1 MPINLGQ
8 LREGILELAA
18 QTQRNN
24 AAREEQAEN
33 LRRIFAPG
41 FDVASWMHTCE
52 ATAKLEGWSGAVF
65 SCNEAANQ
73 QFAFGEEPTRY
84 ALISADGS
92 QILPDRHKEFQYY
105 YVQAG
110 AACIVYGLG
119 DLERDSN
126 EALQSAIQTSQQKKH
141 ALVYDSARLLGKDN
155 RLISPGEVSN
165 KRDVLEIEL
174 LADCCEQFAA
184 AGLRPVALADGN
196 IVPFALLNEN
206 YLRNSRKDAREM
218 SDRMGDA
225 LDKMRKAK
233 ALVAGYIDKP
243 DSNAFVKSA
252 WLSRQAG
259 SPITKSNLPNVELVM
274 TGLYDR
280 NFLAGWLQPAHRTAL
295 FDPNWTINS
304 ADWLGR
310 KNHAMRACYAN
321 FGDSSPKLAS
331 RDNIVRIEVPAWCA
345 TDDAMQVICA
355 VLQRQTWVGNGWP
368 FILKAA
374 HEESIVTRQDQADL
388 ERIIRD
394 ELDRQG
400 VRTEMSAKQF
410 SKNQR

>member
-1 MPINLGQ
+1 MPIDIGQ
-8 LREGILELAA
+8 LREGIQQLAQ
-18 QTQRNN
+18 QTHRYNLI
-24 AAREEQAEN
+24 REEQAEG

-41 FDVASWMHTCE
+41 FDVASWMQTCA
-52 ATAKLEGWSGAVF
+52 ATAKLEGWSGAIF
-65 SCNEAANQ
+65 NCDEAATQ

-105 YVQAG
+105 FVQAG
-110 AACIVYGLG
+110 AACIVYGDDTRG
-119 DLERDSN
+119 SDRGADYSAKRDLAPRSDP
-126 EALQSAIQTSQQKKH
+126 LRKH

-165 KRDVLEIEL
+165 KRDLLEIEL
-174 LADCCEQFAA
+174 LAQCCEQFAA

-218 SDRMGDA
+218 SDRISDA
-225 LDKMRKAK
+225 LDRMRKAK

-252 WLSRQAG
+252 WLTRS
-259 SPITKSNLPNVELVM
+259 STVPINKSNLPEIELAL

-280 NFLAGWLQPAHRTAL
+280 NFLTGWLQPAHRTAL
-295 FDPNWTINS
+295 FDPNWMINS
-304 ADWLGR
+304 PEWLGR
-310 KNHAMRACYAN
+310 KNHAMRACYVNLGDDQRAN
-321 FGDSSPKLAS
+321 MI
-331 RDNIVRIEVPAWCA
+331 RVEVPAWCA
-345 TDDAMQVICA
+345 TDEAMRVLCA
-355 VLQRQTWVGNGWP
+355 VLHRQTLVGNGWP

-374 HEESIVTRQDQADL
+374 HEESIVTKQDQAEL

-400 VRTEMSAKQF
+400 VRTELSAKQF